1 MIEKDENI
9 ERYKSL
15 NPSLYSVLD
24 QLELYQKG
32 TGRAP
37 ASMLSMEIWF
47 RLSVNEGDDPRR
59 LHLSFFDV
67 NDLKVN
73 AQGFVQV
80 PLLEIV
86 SIKEYQWENL
96 KYRVEDAEGNQL
108 SFYCKKFTA
117 NIEERENMIGDG
129 YPSDN

>member
-1 MIEKDENI
+1 MIGVFIMIEKDENI

-86 SIKEYQWENL
+86 SIKEHQWENL
-96 KYRVEDAEGNQL
+96 NHRLQTSDANQL
-108 SFYCKKFTA
+108 PFSSKNF
-117 NIEERENMIGDG
+117 
-129 YPSDN
+129 P